1 LREWLKQ
8 IRFDKDWYDI
18 AKATRRRLKSFGFI
32 YDWANLETETPEQIQ
47 ETLAKAEEA
56 YEAEARLQKRLN
68 TQQWQVAMECPAAQR
83 RWVRAVETEAAR
95 QRQEGPLEDPSAAC
109 KVATATIEWTKI
121 WTMPHPTDGRDQSW
135 EETLD
140 QLRPLVPPG
149 APTPTIYFNERFM
162 MKIAQRNKS
171 KAAGPDG
178 WSNAMLLELGQAWWS
193 KFAKLCARCYADGQI
208 PKNWALARVVL
219 LDKPAGGTRPLSIA
233 SVAWRL
239 FMTTTLHGMRR
250 WIRSWATE
258 ELCGGIPGRGAD
270 MAHLKVATARE
281 TAGRPGLVF
290 IAQDL
295 SKAFDTVCPRQA
307 TAVLHLLGAP
317 REWCMCIMSF
327 YAHLERVFEYDRQ
340 VSEKW
345 HTARHGIM
353 QGCPASPILLAGIMQ
368 CWVHAVRKENVET
381 TVYVDDRTLWSQDT
395 QALARAHIAG
405 QGIDDTF
412 GLRLNADKTVIAT
425 ASPKLADKMRTL
437 CPTLQQGT
445 GFKLLGLYYD
455 LRRNGALQVPSTAVD
470 RAVKRSKRVAVAARA
485 LRDRQHLA
493 QTMVLPIVTW
503 SGVAKLTRK
512 DAQRLRTSLAATTGG
527 STAQGACNTL
537 RWESLSKIEFEP
549 DTAILLRMLTTCVR
563 HEQQKAQ
570 ATPERVQGF
579 AVTTHKAIWD
589 TLSEYEVVWQPN
601 IMLLSSPHGATA
613 NLLSDSRRHIRQWA
627 KQLAQKQMWAAEKRV
642 WTSLHRE
649 DEEANLAQGLDL
661 PAPPDN
667 FCPQLQAHREAA
679 ITTGSFLWRRI
690 ACGAGFH
697 TWETTAKFRTKAP
710 CMCGKE
716 LPSTAHLVWTCEA
729 TADLRTQME
738 VRAPTHRAEERL
750 LVSGTG
756 PPPVVHVAAEHLVAA
771 PDPALVRMLRK
782 EAGHDDSKH
791 ALVDTKN
798 LDPVPK
804 GKIMILATDGS
815 SEYNVATWAV
825 SSTRAV
831 VAAQVKGDDGSPFK
845 AELEGLRQLAVCLVE
860 AKIRNT
866 EIWVFVDCT
875 AAIDIMQA
883 RSPPLYMWAL
893 WSSFRNSLG
902 ALAKWK
908 SQIHLVWVPSHGKQR
923 TGWGTPGIHSDL
935 AIALNDRV
943 DQAAR
948 CLLKQIVGTTAFK
961 GHIANLE
968 NAASWS
974 RSAIKLA
981 AAVGERF
988 LAHCE
993 SFAAGHKRSQNL
1005 H

>member
-1 LREWLKQ
+1 
-8 IRFDKDWYDI
+8 
-18 AKATRRRLKSFGFI
+18 
-32 YDWANLETETPEQIQ
+32 
-47 ETLAKAEEA
+47 
-56 YEAEARLQKRLN
+56 
-68 TQQWQVAMECPAAQR
+68 
-83 RWVRAVETEAAR
+83 
-95 QRQEGPLEDPSAAC
+95 
-109 KVATATIEWTKI
+109 
-121 WTMPHPTDGRDQSW
+121 
-135 EETLD
+135 
-140 QLRPLVPPG
+140 
-149 APTPTIYFNERFM
+149 
-162 MKIAQRNKS
+162 
-171 KAAGPDG
+171 
-178 WSNAMLLELGQAWWS
+178 
-193 KFAKLCARCYADGQI
+193 
-208 PKNWALARVVL
+208 
-219 LDKPAGGTRPLSIA
+219 
-233 SVAWRL
+233 
-239 FMTTTLHGMRR
+239 
-250 WIRSWATE
+250 
-258 ELCGGIPGRGAD
+258 
-270 MAHLKVATARE
+270 
-281 TAGRPGLVF
+281 
-290 IAQDL
+290 
-295 SKAFDTVCPRQA
+295 
-307 TAVLHLLGAP
+307 
-317 REWCMCIMSF
+317 MCIMSF

-395 QALARAHIAG
+395 QALARAHTAG
-405 QGIDDTF
+405 QSIDDTF

-437 CPTLQQGT
+437 CPTLQHGT

-601 IMLLSSPHGATA
+601 IMLLSSPHGTTA

-679 ITTGSFLWRRI
+679 VTTGSFLWRRI

-710 CMCGKE
+710 CLCGKE

-729 TADLRTQME
+729 TADLRIQMD
-738 VRAPTHRAEERL
+738 VRAPAHRAEERL

-756 PPPVVHVAAEHLVAA
+756 PPPVMHVATEHLVAP

-804 GKIMILATDGS
+804 GKILILATDGS
-815 SEYNVATWAV
+815 SEHNVATWAV
-825 SSTRAV
+825 SSTRSV
-831 VAAQVKGDDGSPFK
+831 VSAQVKGDDGSPFK
-845 AELEGLRQLAVCLVE
+845 AELEGLRQLAVCLAE

-893 WSSFRNSLG
+893 WSSFRNSMG
-902 ALAKWK
+902 ALAHFK
-908 SQIHLVWVPSHGKQR
+908 SQMHLVWVPSHGKQR

-948 CLLKQIVGTTAFK
+948 HLLKQIVGTNAFK
-961 GHIANLE
+961 RHLENLE
-968 NAASWS
+968 KATSWS

-981 AAVGERF
+981 AAVGERY

-993 SFAAGHKRSQNL
+993 SFAEGQKRSQNPQ
-1005 H
+1005 